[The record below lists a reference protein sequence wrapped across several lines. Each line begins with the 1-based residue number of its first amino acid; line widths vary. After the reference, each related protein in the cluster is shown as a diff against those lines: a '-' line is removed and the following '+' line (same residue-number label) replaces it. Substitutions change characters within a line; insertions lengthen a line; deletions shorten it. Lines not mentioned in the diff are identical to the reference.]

1 MPKTPDEWLPIL
13 TEKMDRRAERI
24 MKLRSYS
31 DGGAPLPEMGRN
43 LRASWEQFQKK
54 ARRNYGGLAV
64 RALKNR
70 IRYNGVRIG
79 TASVDDPAMVAANRI
94 ARDNRLSTQIG
105 LAVEDRLQT
114 GVGYLVVGMDPEDR
128 KAVVTREK
136 PEVFYAE
143 PDPIRPWRARAAVK
157 VWRDKAA
164 GKDHALVW
172 AEGRRQRYA
181 RDSKLDEV
189 LRTAAR
195 GNDWEKVG
203 EAEVYAGAPPV
214 VVLERPDGVALL
226 EPHLDAIDAINL
238 GKLNRL
244 VITAMQ
250 AFRQRALKQE
260 GGDGKGLPDEDEDG
274 NAIDYSKVFEPAP
287 GALWELPEGI
297 DVWES
302 ESVDIRPLLEGEKS
316 DIRDF
321 AALTTTPLSAFAPEG
336 ENQSAEGA
344 ANAKEGHVALAQD
357 EIDDIS
363 AGVAMVFVHALR
375 VENINLGDQT
385 VEVDFA
391 PPALVSLSE
400 RYAAAQMAKTSGVQS
415 RRTIQRDI
423 LGMSPDQIA
432 QDEIDRAAEVMTDLL
447 TVGVAPNANAG

>member
-1 MPKTPDEWLPIL
+1 MPNTPDEWLPVL
-13 TEKMDRRAERI
+13 AAKMDRRAPRLA
-24 MKLRSYS
+24 KLRSYS
-31 DGGAPLPEMGRN
+31 NGNAPLPEMGRN

-54 ARRNYGGLAV
+54 SRRNYGGLAC

-79 TASVDDPAMVAANRI
+79 TAGVDDEVMVAANRI
-94 ARDNRLSTQIG
+94 ARDNRLATQIG

-114 GVGYLVVGMDPEDR
+114 GVGYIVIGMDATDR
-128 KAVVTREK
+128 TAVITREQ
-136 PEVFYAE
+136 PEMFYAE
-143 PDPIRPWRARAAVK
+143 TDPIRPWRARAAVK
-157 VWRDKAA
+157 VWRDKTA
-164 GKDHALVW
+164 GKDYALVW
-172 AEGRRQRYA
+172 AEGRRQRYV
-181 RDSKLDEV
+181 RESKLDEV
-189 LRTAAR
+189 LRTVAS
-195 GNDWEKVG
+195 GNDWERVG
-203 EAEVYAGAPPV
+203 EVEVYDGAPPV
-214 VVLERPDGVALL
+214 VVLERPGGVALL
-226 EPHLDAIDAINL
+226 EPHLDVIDGINL
-238 GKLNRL
+238 GKLHRL

-250 AFRQRALKQE
+250 AFRQRALKQS
-260 GGDGKGLPDEDEDG
+260 GDGQGLPDEDEDG
-274 NAIDYSKVFEPAP
+274 NSIDYSKVFEPAP

-302 ESVDIRPLLEGEKS
+302 ESVDIRPLLDGEKS

-363 AGVAMVFVHALR
+363 AGIAMVFVHALR
-375 VENINLGDQT
+375 VENVDLAGRT

-400 RYAAAQMAKTSGVQS
+400 KYAAAQMAKSSGVQS
-415 RRTIQRDI
+415 LRTIQRDI

-432 QDEIDRAAEVMTDLL
+432 QDEIDRAAEVMTNLL
-447 TVGVAPNANAG
+447 TAGVTPSGNAG